1 MSGRTLLY
9 LMYGIGL
16 IVNAILMFFRPD
28 FRVSP
33 IAVLVAGILMI
44 FNVVRVKV

>member
-9 LMYGIGL
+9 LVYGAGL
-16 IVNAILMFFRPD
+16 IVNAILMFLHPD

-33 IAVLVAGILMI
+33 IAVFVAGLLMI